1 MRWIACLLTI
11 LLSGCYGVSLLERTT
26 AEPPPPI
33 MPLWESYQHC
43 LAATDP
49 TELFLIIEQFE
60 RVVAEGAEPPSW
72 MKAWEAMWRTNRYVY
87 RLILKLL
94 EPPAPSGL
102 LG

>member
-72 MKAWEAMWRTNRYVY
+72 MKAWEAMWRTNRRADIVTF
-87 RLILKLL
+87 R
-94 EPPAPSGL
+94 
-102 LG
+102 